1 MMRMTQTQY
10 EFEQGGPGRPDA
22 IFPVGYN
29 RAKLIEVTSTGD
41 VWQRYLNTVTGEVV
55 DTKVFYAEYL
65 LSFGG
70 R

>member
-1 MMRMTQTQY
+1 M
-10 EFEQGGPGRPDA
+10 GRGALTP
-22 IFPVGYN
+22 FSRWEYN
-29 RAKLIEVTSTGD
+29 RAKLIEVTAIGD

>member
-1 MMRMTQTQY
+1 V
-10 EFEQGGPGRPDA
+10 GRGALTP
-22 IFPVGYN
+22 FSRWEYN
-29 RAKLIEVTSTGD
+29 RAKLIEVTAIGD